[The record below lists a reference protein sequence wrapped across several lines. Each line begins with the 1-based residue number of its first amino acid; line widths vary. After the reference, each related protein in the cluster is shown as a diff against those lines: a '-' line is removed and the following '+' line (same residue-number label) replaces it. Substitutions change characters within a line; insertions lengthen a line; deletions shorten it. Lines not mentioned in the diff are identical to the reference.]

1 MSVTKRNFSMQGYRL
16 ALAGFLLVVHVTA
29 SAEPVNLSGPERDSS
44 TSVDGNVPRPA
55 GTFGSNPGRLTER
68 PATNHSSSAGDS
80 EWERFRKTLRGLIFD
95 QADEPANTAT
105 PAGAAASRPGFSSS
119 ITQGAYTVPGAASKP
134 AGQNQIDHEI
144 LNSARELSAQ
154 SGPSMGASANGA
166 AVNAGDTST
175 RLDPGKLAS
184 APAGQVISMN
194 GSGGM
199 SEGSPNED
207 MRIPKSKQSQML
219 EGMLFSQLVDQVLPW
234 AAGFLGLVVSV
245 QLIRSL
251 IRFLQT
257 SQERA
262 LRRKAEETKR
272 PTRRR

>member
-1 MSVTKRNFSMQGYRL
+1 MSVTNRNCALQRCALVL
-16 ALAGFLLVVHVTA
+16 ASFLLVVHVA
-29 SAEPVNLSGPERDSS
+29 AVAEPVNLSGPERDSS
-44 TSVDGNVPRPA
+44 TSVDGSVGRPPA
-55 GTFGSNPGRLTER
+55 PFGGNPGRVTER
-68 PATNHSSSAGDS
+68 QATNYSSGAGDS

-105 PAGAAASRPGFSSS
+105 PTGAAVSRPGFSSS
-119 ITQGAYTVPGAASKP
+119 ITQGAYTVPAAARQP
-134 AGQNQIDHEI
+134 AGQNQIDQEI
-144 LNSARELSAQ
+144 LNSARELSTQ
-154 SGPSMGASANGA
+154 SGAAMGAPTNA
-166 AVNAGDTST
+166 AMVNAGDASA

-184 APAGQVISMN
+184 APAGQVIAMN
-194 GSGGM
+194 GSGGS
-199 SEGSPNED
+199 SEGSTNED

-234 AAGFLGLVVSV
+234 AAGFLGLVISV

-262 LRRKAEETKR
+262 LRRKTEETKR
-272 PTRRR
+272 STRRR